1 MKQTICRALTIAA
14 VLLGVAFPVTA
25 RANTVYDPTNH
36 VQNILTALRTL
47 KSNINEALMIQNQ
60 IKSLANEFE
69 NLKKLDFSIA
79 DDFAHQMQDLFQVT
93 GTINGL
99 MRDFNS
105 LQAEFE
111 SLYPDFGT
119 QTGIQSSQLAEQ
131 AKEWLKTSRE
141 TILSAS
147 QIGARV
153 LANLPKSQAQVDELL
168 AQSQGAAGIM
178 QAAQAGNQLS
188 ANIAGNLQSLNA
200 QLAAYS
206 QAHMSYLAQQQ
217 ASKASQAARSR
228 GAMRDW
234 GKRKTFGTAPLP
246 GA

>member
-1 MKQTICRALTIAA
+1 MRMKRLLAVIACS
-14 VLLGVAFPVTA
+14 LMIGVSTTA
-25 RANTVYDPTNH
+25 NAITVYDPTNH

-79 DDFAHQMQDLFQVT
+79 DDFTQQMQDLFQVT
-93 GTINGL
+93 GSINGL
-99 MRDFNS
+99 MQDFTT
-105 LQAEFE
+105 LQSQFE
-111 SLYPDFGT
+111 ALYPDFEQ
-119 QTGIQSSQLAEQ
+119 QTGIQSQALAAQ
-131 AKEWLKTSRE
+131 SREWLRTSRE

-147 QIGARV
+147 QVGSRV
-153 LANLPKSQAQVDELL
+153 LNDLPRSQAQVDELI
-168 AQSQGAAGIM
+168 AQSQGAAGAL
-178 QAAQAGNQLS
+178 QAAQAGNQIA

-200 QLAAYS
+200 QIATYS
-206 QAHMSYLAQQQ
+206 QAHMSYLAQYQ

-228 GAMRDW
+228 DAMRDW

-246 GA
+246 GV